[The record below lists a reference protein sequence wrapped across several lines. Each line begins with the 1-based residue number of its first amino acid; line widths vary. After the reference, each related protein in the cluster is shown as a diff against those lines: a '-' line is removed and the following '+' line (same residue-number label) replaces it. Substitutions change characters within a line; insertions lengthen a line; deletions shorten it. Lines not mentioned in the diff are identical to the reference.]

1 MPSNETTKQRTE
13 QRERYRKSQKEL
25 REKKEQE
32 RVSEQIGFTLKTL
45 PEPKTKLSDSNVLRY
60 PDAASGGGSIDA
72 NSDYV
77 LFEFYT
83 YAPPFA
89 KQRGDA
95 NFTTNATGGGQGNR
109 NRRGGGEVTD
119 TRQNLLRSSK
129 NYFDYNQRK
138 DYKKPIGDE
147 CKPIIMYM
155 PEDISTGFR
164 GNWGGKAFSN
174 IAKDALISAGAEGL
188 NKLDALSTGVRN
200 AYETLPALAG
210 AATIRKGIQKITGDS
225 LSNDDVFGA
234 ISGAILNPNV
244 ELLFQGSDLRNF
256 QLNFKL
262 VPRNNKESIVINEI
276 CKIFKMCTL
285 PQRNPGNVF
294 GASNQGITA
303 GFIGVPNLC
312 RVSFMKGGD
321 VHPVLPI
328 YKMCAITQVDV
339 NYTPDGVYA
348 TYGDELGQP
357 VAIDLALNFQ
367 ETKLVFAD
375 EVSNSSIR

>member
-1 MPSNETTKQRTE
+1 MASDKRSQNAANQRKYQE
-13 QRERYRKSQKEL
+13 EAKKIK
-25 REKKEQE
+25 EKKEQE
-32 RVSEQIGFTLKTL
+32 RVSQQIGNTLKDL
-45 PEPKTKLSDSNVLRY
+45 PEPTTKLSDSNVLRY

-77 LFEFYT
+77 LFEFYK
-83 YAPPFA
+83 YAPPF
-89 KQRGDA
+89 KSITGSRPDQQPGQR
-95 NFTTNATGGGQGNR
+95 TNTAAS
-109 NRRGGGEVTD
+109 D
-119 TRQNLLRSSK
+119 K
-129 NYFDYNQRK
+129 NYFDYNQIK
-138 DYKKPIGDE
+138 QYDKKLDGE
-147 CKPIIMYM
+147 YKPIIMYM

-174 IAKDALISAGAEGL
+174 IAAGALRSAGADGL
-188 NKLDALSTGVRN
+188 SKLDNLSTTASQLIQTVPQQAGR
-200 AYETLPALAG
+200 ALIQKAV
-210 AATIRKGIQKITGDS
+210 QKITGDS
-225 LSNDDVFGA
+225 LSNDDIFGS

-262 VPRNNKESIVINEI
+262 VPRNSKESGIINEI

-285 PQRNPGNVF
+285 PQRDPGNVF
-294 GASNQGITA
+294 GASNQGVTA

-348 TYGDELGQP
+348 TYGDDLGQP

-375 EVSNSSIR
+375 EVSNNSIR

>member
-1 MPSNETTKQRTE
+1 MPSNEKTKQRVE
-13 QRERYRKSQKEL
+13 QRERNRKSQKEI

-32 RVSEQIGFTLKTL
+32 RVSEQIGFTLKSL
-45 PEPKTKLSDSNVLRY
+45 PEPTTKLSDSNVLRY

-77 LFEFYT
+77 LFEFYQ

-138 DYKKPIGDE
+138 DYKKPIGGE
-147 CKPIIMYM
+147 YKPIIMYM

-174 IAKDALISAGAEGL
+174 IAAGVLRSAGGEGLSKLDNLSTTANDLIKRVPQQVGRALIQKS
-188 NKLDALSTGVRN
+188 V
-200 AYETLPALAG
+200 
-210 AATIRKGIQKITGDS
+210 QKITGDS
-225 LSNDDVFGA
+225 LSNDDIFGS

-262 VPRNNKESIVINEI
+262 VPRNSNESGIINEI

-285 PQRNPGNVF
+285 PQRGPGNVF
-294 GASNQGITA
+294 GASNQGIVA

-348 TYGDELGQP
+348 TYGDDLGQP
-357 VAIDLALNFQ
+357 VAINLALNFQ

-375 EVSNSSIR
+375 EVSNNSIR

>member
-1 MPSNETTKQRTE
+1 MASNEKTKQRVE
-13 QRERYRKSQKEL
+13 QRERNIKSQKEI

-32 RVSEQIGFTLKTL
+32 RVSEQIGFTLKSL
-45 PEPKTKLSDSNVLRY
+45 PEPTTKLSDGNVLRY

-77 LFEFYT
+77 LFEFYK
-83 YAPPFA
+83 YAPPF
-89 KQRGDA
+89 KSITGSRPDQQPGQR
-95 NFTTNATGGGQGNR
+95 TNTAAS
-109 NRRGGGEVTD
+109 D
-119 TRQNLLRSSK
+119 K
-129 NYFDYNQRK
+129 NYFDYNQIK
-138 DYKKPIGDE
+138 QYDKKLDGE
-147 CKPIIMYM
+147 YKPIIMYM

-174 IAKDALISAGAEGL
+174 IAAGVLRSAGADGL
-188 NKLDALSTGVRN
+188 SKLDNLSTTADELIKRV
-200 AYETLPALAG
+200 PQQAG
-210 AATIRKGIQKITGDS
+210 RAIIQKAVQKITGDS
-225 LSNDDVFGA
+225 LSNDDIFGS

-262 VPRNNKESIVINEI
+262 VPRNSNESVIINEI

-285 PQRNPGNVF
+285 PQRDPGNVF
-294 GASNQGITA
+294 GASNQGVTA

-348 TYGDELGQP
+348 TYGDDLGQP

-375 EVSNSSIR
+375 EVSNNSIR